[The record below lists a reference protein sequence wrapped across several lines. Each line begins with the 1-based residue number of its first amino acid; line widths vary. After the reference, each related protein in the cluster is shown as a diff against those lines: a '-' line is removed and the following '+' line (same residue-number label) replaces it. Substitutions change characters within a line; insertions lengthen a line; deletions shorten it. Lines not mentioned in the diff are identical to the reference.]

1 MSNTPFGIESWQT
14 LWAETIASVLGQLT
28 GAQIKSKVTAAPD
41 SAQPGHWITFTL
53 GGALAG
59 EHALWISSADSL
71 HLSQAFMGEPV
82 DPKAEFTADHQDAL
96 PELVRQFAGGVAP
109 RLKSILGAE
118 CAIQF
123 KDQTAPAAL
132 SGGKTSGITLSTNP
146 EIVIFAWSDTGLLNV
161 LAKRAAAD
169 ADAQTAEEQEK
180 PAAVL
185 HSAPP
190 AHLSDKNLDLLLDL
204 ELDVSIRFGR
214 RQMALKDVLDL
225 SAGAVVELDRQPQDP
240 IELILGG
247 KVIARGEAVVID
259 GNYGIRIFEVLTPAQ
274 RLAHLA

>member
-1 MSNTPFGIESWQT
+1 MSNTSFGIEAWQS

-28 GAQIKSKVTAAPD
+28 GAQIKSNVAAPPD
-41 SAQPGHWITFTL
+41 TTQAGHWVTFTL

-59 EHALWISSADSL
+59 RHALWISSADAL
-71 HLSQAFMGEPV
+71 HLSQAFMAEPI

-123 KDQTAPAAL
+123 KDLEAPSDLANGKS
-132 SGGKTSGITLSTNP
+132 SGVHLSTSP
-146 EIVIFAWSDTGLLNV
+146 EILLFAWSDTDLLNV
-161 LAKRAAAD
+161 LGKHSAAA
-169 ADAQTAEEQEK
+169 ATAAAAANA
-180 PAAVL
+180 PAPEP
-185 HSAPP
+185 SRPEMP

-214 RQMALKDVLDL
+214 RQMPLKDVLDL

-240 IELILGG
+240 IELVLGG
-247 KVIARGEAVVID
+247 RVIARGEAVVID

-274 RLAHLA
+274 RLAQLA